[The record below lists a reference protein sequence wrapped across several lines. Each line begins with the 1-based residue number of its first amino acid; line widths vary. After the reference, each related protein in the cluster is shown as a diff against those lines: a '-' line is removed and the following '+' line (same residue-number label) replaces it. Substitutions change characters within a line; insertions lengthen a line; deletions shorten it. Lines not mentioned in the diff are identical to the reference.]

1 MGRISGRDA
10 EATRRLV
17 LDAAARRFASHGIEA
32 SLDSIAALAGV
43 SKGGLKYHFASKD
56 ALLRALAEDQL
67 LEFREEVASFIREG
81 DESPGRLA
89 RAYVAATLDALT
101 NADAMLEKHALMAQL
116 STVPVV
122 REACRAD
129 AAWWDAAIADDGV
142 DPVTAALVVA
152 AADGLAAAP
161 LWGASYPPELLAQ
174 IGERLVEM
182 TRA

>member
-17 LDAAARRFASHGIEA
+17 LDAAARRFGSHGIEA
-32 SLDSIAALAGV
+32 SLDSIAELAGV

-67 LEFREEVASFIREG
+67 LEFRAEVHSFIREG
-81 DESPGRLA
+81 DDGPGRLT

-122 REACRAD
+122 REACRED
-129 AAWWDAAIADDGV
+129 AAWWDAAIAADGT

-161 LWGASYPPELLAQ
+161 LWGAEYAPELLAQ
-174 IGERLVEM
+174 IGERLVDM